1 MPNDVTARSSVMGV
15 DGKPINDSI
24 RGSSSLG
31 FGSSL
36 GRNSAFGADSR
47 T

>member
-1 MPNDVTARSSVMGV
+1 MPENVTARSSVMGN

-24 RGSSSLG
+24 RGSSSMG
-31 FGSSL
+31 FGS
-36 GRNSAFGADSR
+36 GKSAFGPGSR